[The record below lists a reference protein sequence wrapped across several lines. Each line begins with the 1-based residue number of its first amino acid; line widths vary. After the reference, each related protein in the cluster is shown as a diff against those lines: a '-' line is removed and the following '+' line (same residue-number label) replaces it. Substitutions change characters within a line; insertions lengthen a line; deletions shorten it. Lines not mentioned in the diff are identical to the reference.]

1 MELRKITVKPLLKW
15 AGGKTQLL
23 KEIIP
28 RMPRQYKN
36 YIEPFIGGGALFF
49 AVQPSNGI
57 IADSNAELI
66 NVYQQ
71 VSSHVED
78 VIHYLERYENTEE
91 MFYAVRRQEWQG
103 LPPAE
108 AAARMIYL
116 NHTCFNG
123 LYRVNKKG
131 KFNVPFGHYKKPNI
145 CNADNLRAAAQVLQK
160 VKIVCSDYLQVL
172 SKYAK
177 FGDFVFLDPPYIPVS
192 KYADFKRYT
201 KRQFGKQDQVNL
213 ADKVKDLQDIGCSI
227 ILTNSN
233 HPMVH
238 ELYHDF
244 KIDIVPAK
252 RYISCNGQGR
262 NGEDTIISIEPTKM
276 ETLITASE
284 FNKVQ
289 VSKYPTTRFMGS
301 KSKLLTEI
309 WNIASQFDFQTA
321 VDLFSGS
328 GIVGYMMKAQGK
340 RVISNDYMH
349 MSAAFTKAM
358 IENNATIL
366 SIEKAK
372 QLLLGHSENDHFVV
386 NNFQGLY
393 FSDDDNQLID
403 RIRANIKTLSNPYE
417 DAIARSA
424 LIRACFKKRPRGI
437 FTYTGFRYD
446 DGRKDLKKTMAEQF
460 LDAVMAI
467 NNSVF
472 DNGKKNQSINGD
484 ALELANI
491 KNSLVYIDPPYY
503 SPLSDNEYVRRYHF
517 VEGLARDWKGVELQE
532 NTKTK
537 KFKSYP
543 TPFSKRQGAADAF
556 SMLFAKYKDNIL
568 LVSYSSNSLPTRDE
582 IVTMLKI
589 YKQHVDVVPVNYRYS
604 FGNQRERIHDNRNK
618 VQEYLFIGY

>member
-1 MELRKITVKPLLKW
+1 MKW

-71 VSSHVED
+71 VSNHVED

-160 VKIVCSDYLQVL
+160 VKIVCGDYLQVL

-227 ILTNSN
+227 ILTNSS

-372 QLLLGHSENDHFVV
+372 QLLLGHSEDDHFVV

-460 LDAVMAI
+460 LDAVMVI

-472 DNGKKNQSINGD
+472 DNGKENQSINGD